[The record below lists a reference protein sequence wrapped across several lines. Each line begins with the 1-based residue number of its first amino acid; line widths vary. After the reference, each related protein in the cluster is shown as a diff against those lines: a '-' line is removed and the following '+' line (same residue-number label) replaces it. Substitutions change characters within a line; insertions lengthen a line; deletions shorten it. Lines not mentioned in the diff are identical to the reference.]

1 MLAALHIS
9 ASVMKLVYTSGT
21 EKPPVPT
28 ALKPI
33 QKTTGFFSS
42 LLQSFA
48 ASAPPTPQPPPV
60 ALPADPSTKL
70 QLVDTS
76 ISLSIFS
83 ADVDVRLPK
92 KVGDELL
99 RATKKKPPS
108 KVKYQ
113 LIYVSL
119 NLRLFYPPA
128 SEEVSRLER
137 MPLMRVR
144 SRTNSKSSLQGV
156 SFKVF
161 EPT

>member
-1 MLAALHIS
+1 
-9 ASVMKLVYTSGT
+9 MKLVYTSGT

-48 ASAPPTPQPPPV
+48 ASAPPTPQPPPA
-60 ALPADPSTKL
+60 ALPPDPSTKL

-83 ADVDVRLPK
+83 ADVDVRLAK

-113 LIYVSL
+113 LIYVSYIL
-119 NLRLFYPPA
+119 LHSIP
-128 SEEVSRLER
+128 
-137 MPLMRVR
+137 
-144 SRTNSKSSLQGV
+144 
-156 SFKVF
+156 
-161 EPT
+161 

>member
-1 MLAALHIS
+1 
-9 ASVMKLVYTSGT
+9 MKLVYTSGT

-33 QKTTGFFSS
+33 QKTTGFFST

-48 ASAPPTPQPPPV
+48 PSAPPTPQPPP
-60 ALPADPSTKL
+60 ATLPPDPSTKF

-83 ADVDVRLPK
+83 ADVDVRLAK

-108 KVKYQ
+108 RVKYQ
-113 LIYVSL
+113 LIYVSYIL
-119 NLRLFYPPA
+119 PPFISWPWKRA
-128 SEEVSRLER
+128 I
-137 MPLMRVR
+137 
-144 SRTNSKSSLQGV
+144 
-156 SFKVF
+156 
-161 EPT
+161 